1 MVRQDDTTDRSVPE
15 VLQDIAGNIEDIAR
29 SELLLAKIYLKEELG
44 RSAKASSTFAAG
56 IVLAFYGLGF
66 GILAAVYALATV
78 VAAWLAALLVGTAV
92 STIALVLI
100 IRGRSKLK
108 AYAEAEKAIKN
119 FPARGDGKWAKKHR
133 ISKDTSKNDATAS
146 TTTSAN

>member
-1 MVRQDDTTDRSVPE
+1 MVRQDDMTDRSVPE

-29 SELLLAKIYLKEELG
+29 SELLLAKIYLKEEIG

-56 IVLAFYGLGF
+56 IVLVFYGLGF
-66 GILAAVYALATV
+66 GFLAAVYALATV

-92 STIALVLI
+92 SMIALVLI

-108 AYAEAEKAIKN
+108 AYAGAEKAINN
-119 FPARGDGKWAKKHR
+119 FPTRGDGKWAKKHG
-133 ISKDTSKNDATAS
+133 ISKDTLKNDATAS